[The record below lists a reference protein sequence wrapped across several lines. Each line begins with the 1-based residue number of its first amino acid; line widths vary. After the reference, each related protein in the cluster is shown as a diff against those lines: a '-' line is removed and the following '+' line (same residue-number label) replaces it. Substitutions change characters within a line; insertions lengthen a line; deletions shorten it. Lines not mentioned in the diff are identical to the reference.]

1 MENGEIKAAAP
12 ECKGQLGWVYN
23 NGFCYMFTSYHADY
37 LEAEES
43 CNEVGGYLAD
53 ILTEEENNWIKSV
66 LNVINPKDGT
76 DYFIGGLD
84 HNGDKDM
91 QWMTGMYIILKAT
104 LVLSYIYVT
113 KITFHAKTLT

>member
-1 MENGEIKAAAP
+1 MMENGEIKAAAP
-12 ECKGQLGWVYN
+12 ECKGQLGWVYH
-23 NGFCYMFTSYHADY
+23 NGACYMFTSYHADY
-37 LEAEES
+37 LEAEEF

-84 HNGDKDM
+84 HNRDNDM
-91 QWMTGMYIILKAT
+91 HWMTGKFT
-104 LVLSYIYVT
+104 LMSFFNSVS
-113 KITFHAKTLT
+113 LTEK